1 MKKIKSKKIRNSG
14 LKILAFLAI
23 AFFTSSCMTMGI
35 GHLSTNQ
42 NRNQNHP
49 NEINYVDPV
58 CGNLMEQVSEDLAY
72 QYEGS
77 TYYFH
82 TSDCL
87 NEFKQAP
94 EKYITANRYQEN
106 HRNNNGMMWGLG
118 AAAMIGMMFLMIL

>member
-1 MKKIKSKKIRNSG
+1 MGIT
-14 LKILAFLAI
+14 
-23 AFFTSSCMTMGI
+23 FFASSCMTMGI

-42 NRNQNHP
+42 NRYENHL
-49 NEINYVDPV
+49 NKISYVDPV
-58 CGNLMEQVSEDLAY
+58 CGNSIEQVSEALSYNYD
-72 QYEGS
+72 GS

-94 EKYITANRYQEN
+94 EKYITANQYSEN

-118 AAAMIGMMFLMIL
+118 GVAMIGMMLLMIL